1 MRRTKSLVFVL
12 VLAVLALGLVTS
24 AYAASFSDVIGTKY
38 EEPIKMLNNFGIA
51 SGYPDGTIKPDNSI
65 TRAEFAKIVVT
76 EMKMAD
82 GVVKGNTKFKDVDAS
97 HWASGYINV
106 AVGQGILKGYPDGT
120 FRPDANVTNA
130 EAVTMLV
137 RMLGYGPAV
146 NEADWPNSYLAK
158 GAEVGVL
165 DGVNVEAMAPAKRGD
180 VFMMAANAFEADVL
194 EQTGYGSEQKWEVTG
209 KTFYEKAWKLEK
221 VKDLVVTD
229 VPLTDGSLDD
239 NEIKL
244 APANDLE
251 NGKVYEIVGT
261 FDPNRVMGLDV
272 DAFVDTTSSKLKVYS
287 VDVTTNKG
295 DIVLDKVKS
304 LTFDPATKKLI
315 KVKAK
320 GLDKEFNLSLH
331 QVDIGG
337 GVKDGVLVFNNGHT
351 VQLQVYKAWD
361 DNSDARKYGGRN
373 SILAAVTSN
382 SNTIKRLW
390 IIDTDGFVTK
400 VKRVDTSNEKIITDN
415 GDIQLDTADYRVYR
429 NNQLVKLEDIKAG
442 DIINVL
448 VPVGQSV
455 SSPNFAVIYASDATI
470 TGDVT
475 KAYEDDDAFW
485 VEIGGKK
492 VELTPR
498 AKYEYGSDKKTV
510 VNADGTWNNDVDMK
524 KLINK
529 NVTAYLDAFGEARL
543 LVANSAVEGGF
554 DKQYGVVVSVATLG
568 SNFEL
573 KVRLTNGQKV
583 TYTADLLDEDTYA
596 FDFPV
601 DKDGDG
607 TAETTTA
614 AGVYQDIVPG
624 SLISFNVGS
633 NNMIDDLDVLTTM
646 SGTTPVATKYAYD
659 KDRVVVTSTS
669 KAFDKDDDY
678 VTTTQDVFDLASYA
692 AYFDA
697 TVPADTDITSLKALD
712 GVSVNP
718 LVLVKDDSSSRK
730 AIVVVAYGPSGIQV
744 GAEADIGILV
754 DAYDKSDGRYADIF
768 VGGKLLTDVDAT
780 ASGLK
785 DAKKISS
792 GKEDDVFYFKLKG
805 NELDSDTV
813 AFNESTSGTVN
824 GATYYEVNG
833 YKAFVIDKTD
843 DTNYWVID
851 DIDGNIITLKNNKD
865 GKTVVVRLDGSDSTL
880 VDNSGSSP
888 VVINAD
894 QLYEGAPVDVVL
906 QKNSDT
912 LVEFLVIQ
920 DY

>member
-475 KAYEDDDAFW
+475 KAYEDGDAFW

-510 VNADGTWNNDVDMK
+510 VNADGTWNSSVEMK

-554 DKQYGVVVSVATLG
+554 DKQYGVVVSKATLG
-568 SNFEL
+568 SNYEL

-583 TYTADLLDEDTYA
+583 TYTADLNDEDTYA
-596 FDFPV
+596 FDFT
-601 DKDGDG
+601 GG
-607 TAETTTA
+607 LTTA
-614 AGVYQDIVPG
+614 SVISDIQPG

-646 SGTTPVATKYAYD
+646 SGGNPVAVSYAYD
-659 KDRVVVTSTS
+659 AGRVEITYTTR
-669 KAFDKDDDY
+669 AFDKDDDY
-678 VTTTQDVFDLASYA
+678 VNTGNGIFDLASYA

-697 TVPADTDITSLKALD
+697 TTPADTDITSLKALD
-712 GVSVNP
+712 GITVGSSGDKQ
-718 LVLVKDDSSSRK
+718 LVLVKDDSTSKK
-730 AIVVVAYGPSGIQV
+730 AIVLVAYKASGSI

-780 ASGLK
+780 ASGVK
-785 DAKKISS
+785 SVITS

-805 NELDSDTV
+805 NELDSGTV